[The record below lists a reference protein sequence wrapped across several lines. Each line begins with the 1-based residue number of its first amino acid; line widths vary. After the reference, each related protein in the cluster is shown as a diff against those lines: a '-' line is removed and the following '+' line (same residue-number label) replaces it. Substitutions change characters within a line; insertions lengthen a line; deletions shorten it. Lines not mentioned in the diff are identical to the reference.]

1 MSQEGVQVL
10 PPVLVLAGPGLGHYQ
25 PICDLLCSVVL
36 PGPGE
41 AASSVGRRVVVVVEL
56 RPDDPLVER
65 IGRDGYEVRLLDVPN
80 RLLDRLMRRLAQ
92 RVERDLARRLA
103 MLGSIGADLPPLHA
117 RLTFA
122 FAARIKPLRNHRSG
136 FLHAVRDVIDDV
148 RPSLVMSDLYFG
160 DSVGRITKSRCI
172 PWVEYA
178 TGLVPTPSSRLP
190 VGPGLGGNPGRAER
204 AVSVPLAIGDW
215 IRSRYAYLASRR
227 AIPLSVGESRP
238 WPDLRIAFSSDD
250 LDPPYDLPGAP
261 GWSHVGIIRPQR
273 PIESS
278 SRRGDRLV
286 FVTMG
291 SSPIASN
298 GGMPSQLLE
307 ALDGLAADG
316 VQVVI
321 QSQNVGVRRWV
332 SGRPKQR
339 IQIVDPTDGPPF
351 EWYRQADLI
360 VGHGGWGTIRE
371 AIACGVPILVM
382 PFLRAD
388 RMDTSRRVIDAGVGA
403 ARSPYTADSQNIRNL
418 IEAMLEDD
426 GLKRRVERMA
436 PALWMREQ
444 DATLLQ
450 LKGLLKA

>member
-1 MSQEGVQVL
+1 MSQEGAQVL
-10 PPVLVLAGPGLGHYQ
+10 PPVLVLAGPGQGHYQ
-25 PICDLLCSVVL
+25 PICDLLCSVVSRD
-36 PGPGE
+36 PGDD
-41 AASSVGRRVVVVVEL
+41 ASFVGRRVVVVVEL

-65 IGRDGYEVRLLDVPN
+65 IGRDGYEVRLLAVPN

-92 RVERDLARRLA
+92 WVERDLAQRLA
-103 MLGSIGADLPPLHA
+103 MLGSAGAALPPLHA

-136 FLHAVRDVIDDV
+136 FLNAVREVVDDV
-148 RPSLVMSDLYFG
+148 KPSLVMTDVYFG
-160 DSVGRITKSRCI
+160 DSVGRIAKARCI

-190 VGPGLGGNPGRAER
+190 VGPGLGDNLGLAER
-204 AVSVPLAIGDW
+204 ATSASLAIGDR
-215 IRSRYAYLASRR
+215 IRARYAHGASRR
-227 AIPLSVGESRP
+227 AIPLSVAEGL

-250 LDPPYDLPGAP
+250 LDPPYGLPAP
-261 GWSHVGIIRPQR
+261 CWSHVGIIPPQNQ
-273 PIESS
+273 IGSS
-278 SRRGDRLV
+278 SRRGNRLV

-291 SSPIASN
+291 SSPIGGN
-298 GGMPSQLLE
+298 GGMTSQLLE
-307 ALDGLAADG
+307 ALDDLAAEG
-316 VQVVI
+316 VQVVV
-321 QSQNVGVRRWV
+321 QSRNAGVRSWA
-332 SGRPKQR
+332 SGRPKNR

-351 EWYRQADLI
+351 EWYQQADLI

-403 ARSPYTADSQNIRNL
+403 ARSPYTADSQSIRSS
-418 IEAMLEDD
+418 IESMLEDE
-426 GLKRRVERMA
+426 GLKLRVEQMA
-436 PALWMREQ
+436 PTLWMCEQ

-450 LKGLLKA
+450 LKVLLKA